1 MPTLFWD
8 ASGLAKQY
16 APEIGRPTALALFAH
31 RPAPR
36 MVTTPWGY
44 AETYSLLLRKR
55 NGRILLSPAS
65 FAAATSALR
74 NDMIILPQ
82 FRLPTVTDAAILAG
96 ITHIQKH
103 SLNSTDAALLVTFLR
118 YAQTTGE
125 ACALV
130 AADGR
135 FCRAAQAEGLAAI
148 NPEIM
153 PAADVPAFL
162 AAL

>member
-8 ASGLAKQY
+8 ASELAKQY
-16 APEIGRPTALALFAH
+16 APEIGHPTALALFAH
-31 RPAPR
+31 RPTPR

-44 AETYSLLLRKR
+44 METYSLLLRKR
-55 NGRILLSPAS
+55 NGGILSSAS
-65 FAAATSALR
+65 FASATSALR

-82 FRLPTVTDAAILAG
+82 FRLLTVTDAAILAG

-103 SLNSTDAALLVTFLR
+103 SLNSTDAALLATLLR
-118 YAQTTGE
+118 YARTTGE
-125 ACALV
+125 TCALV
-130 AADGR
+130 AADTR

-148 NPEIM
+148 NPEVV
-153 PAADVPAFL
+153 PAADVSAFL